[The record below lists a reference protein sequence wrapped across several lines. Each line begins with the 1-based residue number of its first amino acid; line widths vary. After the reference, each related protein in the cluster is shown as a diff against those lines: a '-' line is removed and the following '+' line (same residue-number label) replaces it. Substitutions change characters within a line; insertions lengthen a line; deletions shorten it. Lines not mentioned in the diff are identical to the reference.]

1 VLKPLEPLDLRNMN
15 MPDASAN
22 SATQERRRLCP
33 MKGKDFDLSCRLRI
47 IIDTSVYID
56 LFAERSEKRMQL
68 TEKLFNYIKSK
79 ENSVRLYGPR
89 LLFVELAC
97 VLIRYIPP
105 RAVTDLLPFQFYRRS
120 FCLGLP
126 SLPLSPIEGHRAMTF
141 AIALEAW
148 V

>member
-1 VLKPLEPLDLRNMN
+1 MLKPLEPLDLRNMN

-120 FCLGLP
+120 FCRGLRPITPIPSRGLGV
-126 SLPLSPIEGHRAMTF
+126 
-141 AIALEAW
+141 IAFIIAPEA
-148 V
+148 